1 MTIQRKIS
9 VATALAVALAFGVT
23 SFLSYQREVK
33 NLMDQAIFQAQS
45 AVRYAEVATANME
58 KKWTEGVFQELKG
71 FKKENGDWDK
81 AKILESV
88 PIVTAMR
95 MAQTAAKNSNY
106 TFKTPKFEPRIPENE
121 PDAIEAEVIHKFQ
134 KDPSLEEHWMI
145 DPDLM
150 PFDTLGRSAFRNRA

>member
-58 KKWTEGVFQELKG
+58 KKVDGGRFSGVKGLQEGEWGLGQG
-71 FKKENGDWDK
+71 
-81 AKILESV
+81 
-88 PIVTAMR
+88 
-95 MAQTAAKNSNY
+95 KN
-106 TFKTPKFEPRIPENE
+106 PRIR
-121 PDAIEAEVIHKFQ
+121 PDCHGDANGAN
-134 KDPSLEEHWMI
+134 
-145 DPDLM
+145 
-150 PFDTLGRSAFRNRA
+150 GC